1 MYDSAPTT
9 VQQWLHTAGL
19 SHHFPNFQ
27 AVGMTVESLASL
39 TMHSYNSVGVTNMA
53 DRRKL
58 FELIQNI
65 KREAP
70 LGVQKENVPP
80 SDSTQEQ
87 QVSMLASCAM
97 LPLDKGL
104 DTSEGLFGMDDLAEG
119 TPQNASLNTNPVS
132 GASFNNSR
140 TSPVDDAPLPRNR
153 KSLAASGQQTRPKK
167 AVSTAEG
174 AARGKSLGDRINVC
188 VRKRPLNPNE
198 VERGDCDVLRCLENT
213 LYVKEPKVRVDCS
226 QYIEEHSFTFD
237 EVFEDNADNEE
248 VYSRTAAPLVD
259 TVFEGGRAT
268 CFAYG
273 QTGSGKTFTMLGK
286 GSSGMGLYALAAR
299 DLFSR
304 LEDQQTV
311 TISYYEIY
319 GTKLFDLLQNRQKLA
334 CREDS
339 KGQVNICGLTE
350 HVVNEVSEVMRLID
364 EGSGV
369 RAQGATG
376 ANQDSS
382 RSHAVLTINV
392 KTPSRTRRGECVV
405 FGKFSFIDL
414 AGSERGADTMDTD
427 RITRMEGAEINKSLL
442 ALKECIRALDQSARH
457 VPFRGSKLTEVLRDS
472 FAGNSRTAMIANVAP
487 GTLSCEHTLN
497 TLRYADRVKSLG
509 KEGRSKGT
517 DDYDRAMMIGN
528 VGNRGKSKK
537 VKEVA
542 PPQAPFQ
549 NGKQQAQTQQQ
560 QQQESRSDRE
570 RQVRMDLPA
579 EQREQRDRP
588 HRPMQRTALQPHHQ
602 DANNMSSAPERERPE
617 RGAAGDRAAP
627 PSPPVSAGEESNT
640 MSDASADVVPH
651 LPMDASMLSKEEL
664 ERHHESLID
673 IILEEEENMISAH
686 RAHVDEIME
695 VIKEE
700 MAQLDAV
707 DQPGSNIDAYI
718 RNLDGLL
725 KMKQKKIGELRGHL
739 SQFKAHLQEEEILS
753 KYLVKGE

>member
-1 MYDSAPTT
+1 MQDNGLE
-9 VQQWLHTAGL
+9 QWLHTAGL
-19 SHHFPNFQ
+19 SHHFPAFKS
-27 AVGMTVESLASL
+27 AGMTVESLASL
-39 TMHSYNSVGVTNMA
+39 TMHNYNSVGVTNMA

-58 FELIQNI
+58 FELIQLI
-65 KREAP
+65 KRENP
-70 LGVQKENVPP
+70 VSLQKENVPP
-80 SDSTQEQ
+80 SDQD
-87 QVSMLASCAM
+87 VSMLASCAV
-97 LPLDKGL
+97 LPLDKGF
-104 DTSEGLFGMDDLAEG
+104 DDGAFGMDDLSAG
-119 TPQNASLNTNPVS
+119 TRQQYKPQQAPSLQMPAQPAPSNNT
-132 GASFNNSR
+132 AAMQR
-140 TSPVDDAPLPRNR
+140 R
-153 KSLAASGQQTRPKK
+153 KSLGAQGMAAKK
-167 AVSTAEG
+167 KEPLKST
-174 AARGKSLGDRINVC
+174 KSLRDRINVC

-198 VERGDCDVLRCLENT
+198 VERGDNDVLRVENNT
-213 LYVKEPKVRVDCS
+213 LFVLEPKQRVDCS
-226 QYIEEHSFTFD
+226 SYIEEHQFTFD
-237 EVFEDNADNEE
+237 EVFEEE
-248 VYSRTAAPLVD
+248 ASNDVVYSRTAAPLIE

-304 LEDQQTV
+304 LEPHQKV
-311 TISYYEIY
+311 TCSYYEIY
-319 GTKLFDLLQNRQKLA
+319 GPKLFDLLQNRQKLA

-350 HVVNEVSEVMRLID
+350 HTITDVPSLLAIIE
-364 EGSGV
+364 EGSAC

-382 RSHAVLTINV
+382 RSHAVLSINV
-392 KTPSRTRRGECVV
+392 KVPAKNKDVL

-497 TLRYADRVKSLG
+497 TLRYADRVKSLSSN
-509 KEGRSKGT
+509 KSQRAPT
-517 DDYDRAMMIGN
+517 DDFDRVMMIGG
-528 VGNRGKSKK
+528 VGSRGKGK
-537 VKEVA
+537 VKREVA
-542 PPQAPFQ
+542 PPQQPFAQKAPFQ
-549 NGKQQAQTQQQ
+549 
-560 QQQESRSDRE
+560 
-570 RQVRMDLPA
+570 VPV
-579 EQREQRDRP
+579 
-588 HRPMQRTALQPHHQ
+588 
-602 DANNMSSAPERERPE
+602 PERRQGPTP
-617 RGAAGDRAAP
+617 AP
-627 PSPPVSAGEESNT
+627 APTPMPAPIPSPVSAPVQMATPT
-640 MSDASADVVPH
+640 MVVEDLEGNSTPPSGSAPNSGNVQPSVP
-651 LPMDASMLSKEEL
+651 PPIDPSMFTKEEL

-673 IILEEEENMISAH
+673 IILQEEEEMISAH

-695 VIKEE
+695 LIKEE

-725 KMKQKKIGELRGHL
+725 RMKQKKITELRNHL
-739 SQFKAHLQEEEILS
+739 SQFKVHLQVCGVYIW
-753 KYLVKGE
+753 